1 MSYVASASLS
11 AAHQLLKQWDC
22 LHSQPEAVSYTEVRD
37 ALRAVAAHSDN
48 QILGICAG
56 SLAEGQQALLAY
68 AQALGYS
75 VDVTTLEQP
84 GENTTEPRSVYIKY
98 NPKSGLCYADDY
110 SGAHRGV
117 LVSCQ
122 SAYESGINEMF
133 GHLPL
138 DLFSE
143 DPPGAIPEAA
153 SDNGSK

>member
-1 MSYVASASLS
+1 MTTPQSIPFDRETAC
-11 AAHQLLKQWDC
+11 QLLRQIDC
-22 LHSQPEAVSYTEVRD
+22 LTPAAKKIDRA
-37 ALRAVAAHSDN
+37 ALQQALQIVAQQSDY
-48 QILGICAG
+48 QILGICADT
-56 SLAEGQQALLAY
+56 LAQGIQALKSYTA
-68 AQALGYS
+68 ALGYFPEIN
-75 VDVTTLEQP
+75 LP
-84 GENTTEPRSVYIKY
+84 AFNGAVYIKY